1 MYICINIRNKP
12 KTKGDNNQLK
22 PKFLK
27 MATQQSKTTQ
37 SSNIKITPGSRPCD
51 FITPVAS
58 KPIQMEIVFG
68 RPSKDCEDIG
78 ICRINFV
85 TDLPETV
92 KQQCIFDTKAIV
104 YVQQKR
110 NGQLLFRFP
119 KNQLNQKTKTT
130 QFANNQFTVPEVFI
144 LPAPLQQLFCPRL
157 LIEAGTYQVI
167 DNGKDLLIE
176 M

>member
-1 MYICINIRNKP
+1 
-12 KTKGDNNQLK
+12 
-22 PKFLK
+22 

-37 SSNIKITPGSRPCD
+37 LSNTKTTIGSRPCS
-51 FITPVAS
+51 FITLVAS
-58 KPIQMEIVFG
+58 NPIQMEIVFG

-85 TDLPETV
+85 TDLPEAA
-92 KQQCIFDTKAIV
+92 KEACFCETKAIA
-104 YVQQKR
+104 YVQQQR

-119 KNQLNQKTKTT
+119 KNQINPKTKIT

-157 LIEAGTYQVI
+157 LIEAGMYQVI
-167 DNGKDLLIE
+167 DNGKDLLVE